1 MNTKKIA
8 LFSAVITILFLS
20 GCVAPPYY
28 GGTASYNS
36 GGYYGGVGARASYR
50 YQPLFYGSRVFFGGH
65 RHFRGGHRHFRSGH
79 RVGSHRSVYR
89 HRGGGHRHFR
99 GGHRGGHR
107 GHGGHRGRGSH
118 HH

>member
-8 LFSAVITILFLS
+8 LFCVVITMLFLS

-50 YQPLFYGSRVFFGGH
+50 YQPSFYGSRAFFGSH
-65 RHFRGGHRHFRSGH
+65 RHFRGGHR
-79 RVGSHRSVYR
+79 VGRHKGLHR
-89 HRGGGHRHFR
+89 HRGGGYRHFR
-99 GGHRGGHR
+99 GGHLGGHR